1 MSDAALETKLLQFL
15 KGQPAGATI
24 AMLMSE
30 LGADNDAVEDAIS
43 ALMSDGS
50 VKCTAGEPTSVSIT
64 PVGLGKV

>member
-50 VKCTAGEPTSVSIT
+50 VKCTASEPTSVSIT